1 MAQVGLKLVTLGLKD
16 KNTGKALIGKDG
28 LSESGLFP
36 VTTRM
41 LGAKTANI
49 TNIAAAGTAIY
60 GNNAKVDQTQTKGE
74 PSVALNF
81 NDLPFEAKQKLLG
94 RISDGKG
101 GYLQEDRPQV
111 AMLIESETLDHKYSI
126 YYGFPNGELQEPSVN
141 TQTDT
146 NAEVRVDD
154 ALTLT
159 SFGVEEWNNEAM
171 KVYYSGA
178 EDFDYDAMILDVF
191 GVTTSTETP
200 GGGTGSEG
208 GQDKSTKSKK

>member
-1 MAQVGLKLVTLGLKD
+1 MSQVGLKLVTLGLKD
-16 KNTGKALIGKDG
+16 KSTGKPLIGKDG
-28 LSESGLFP
+28 LSESGLYP
-36 VTTRM
+36 VTTKM
-41 LGAKTANI
+41 LGTKTANI
-49 TNIAAAGTAIY
+49 TNIAAAGTAVY

-74 PSVALNF
+74 PSVALDF
-81 NDLPFEAKQKLLG
+81 NDLPFESKQKLLG

-101 GYLQEDRPQV
+101 GYLQGDRPQV
-111 AMLIESETLDHKYSI
+111 AVLIESQTLDKKRSI
-126 YYGFPNGELQEPSVN
+126 YYGFPNGELQEAAVN

-171 KVYYSGA
+171 KVYFSGA

-191 GVTTSTETP
+191 GVTTATETP
-200 GGGTGSEG
+200 GGGDG
-208 GQDKSTKSKK
+208 GETQKTKLKK